1 MLSPCLPARV
11 CVQCR
16 QVPAT
21 ALQLAAKDREVR
33 ELQEENSLLRQ
44 QVTEMEKALQ
54 MASDYHAATQAA
66 HQVGGGSLRAATP
79 CGAVHMCF

>member
-1 MLSPCLPARV
+1 MLP
-11 CVQCR
+11 

-33 ELQEENSLLRQ
+33 ELHEENSLLRQ

-54 MASDYHAATQAA
+54 MGADLHAATQVA
-66 HQVGGGSLRAATP
+66 HQVRTTAALHHVRGMQCRHVALFETLTQ
-79 CGAVHMCF
+79 

>member
-1 MLSPCLPARV
+1 MLPACLRV
-11 CVQCR
+11 CCR

-66 HQVGGGSLRAATP
+66 HQVGGRANKPSQPTMC
-79 CGAVHMCF
+79 CGVV